1 MRRLVGT
8 GCLAALLVLSMFPGV
23 ARASWVGDNCRP
35 NHFDDSHVRRRDA
48 LAYAEVARNEGY
60 EWGGG
65 CWNNNNR
72 DDSPGAPDSNGEGP
86 DCSGFTFKTWEM
98 KNPRGTGG
106 FRWYDRLENI
116 HGNYASYHF
125 RSPQGSYPFSQIS
138 KSRSVTMYMDA
149 FAKNGH
155 VGMLYTES
163 TPGAGTDYIIEARG
177 EAYGTDVW
185 ERSYRGDSAYIAIRR
200 EGWTPDCWPNCSQSP
215 AVHLVVIP

>member
-1 MRRLVGT
+1 MRRSLGT
-8 GCLAALLVLSMFPGV
+8 GCLAALLVLALFPGL

-35 NHFDDSHVRRRDA
+35 SHFDDSHVRRKDA

-116 HGNYASYHF
+116 HGGYASYHF
-125 RSPQGSYPFSQIS
+125 HSPQGNYPFSKIS

-163 TPGAGTDYIIEARG
+163 NPGAGTDYIIEARG

-215 AVHLVVIP
+215 ATQLVVVP